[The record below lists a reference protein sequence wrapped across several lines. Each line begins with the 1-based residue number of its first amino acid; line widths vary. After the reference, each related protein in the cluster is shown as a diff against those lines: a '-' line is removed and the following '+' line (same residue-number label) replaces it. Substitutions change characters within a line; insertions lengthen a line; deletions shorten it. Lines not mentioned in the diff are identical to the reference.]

1 MRVLPGCEM
10 NVVWISNFNELI
22 LYQFLA
28 WDLRIKLILT
38 SVLDELVS
46 VTNED
51 TRLTF
56 SVKGILGSKFNCPF

>member
-1 MRVLPGCEM
+1 M
-10 NVVWISNFNELI
+10 WTSNFNELI
-22 LYQFLA
+22 LNQFLV
-28 WDLRIKLILT
+28 WDLRNKTDTT

-56 SVKGILGSKFNCPF
+56 SVKEILGSKFNCPF